1 MNLSSLCA
9 DYINRSPFLREAI
22 AEDLINISALA
33 RKIKP
38 EIEAMMK
45 KPVKD
50 GALIMAIKRMA
61 PGPGSY
67 KKITD
72 SIPKMMHDIG
82 DFVVRSGLDNF
93 TLVNSD
99 SVKTRQAQ
107 FIAASSGVM
116 NSFYTICNGV
126 TETTF
131 VINSNLSEKFK
142 EIFKGEKI
150 ISSNKNL
157 ASVTIKLPQNNSDV
171 SGFYYY
177 ILKHLAWEGINL
189 VEVVST
195 SNEFTIVVR
204 MDDIDTTFSV
214 LMRLKKGA

>member
-1 MNLSSLCA
+1 MNLSSLCE

-22 AEDLINISALA
+22 SEDLINISALA

-38 EIEAMMK
+38 EIEASMR

-61 PGPGSY
+61 PGSY
-67 KKITD
+67 SKITD
-72 SIPKMMHDIG
+72 NIPKMMQEIG

-93 TLVNSD
+93 TLSNSD
-99 SVKTRQAQ
+99 SVKSKQAE
-107 FIAASSGVM
+107 FIAAAGGIM
-116 NSFYTICNGV
+116 NNFYTICNGV

-131 VINSNLSEKFK
+131 VMNSSLSDKFT
-142 EIFKGEKI
+142 EVFKGENI

-157 ASVTIKLPQNNSDV
+157 ASVTIKLPQTNSDV

-195 SNEFTIVVR
+195 SNEFSLVVS
-204 MDDIDTTFSV
+204 MDDIDTTDRKSV
-214 LMRLKKGA
+214 V

>member
-1 MNLSSLCA
+1 MNLSALCE

-38 EIEAMMK
+38 EIEASMK

-50 GALIMAIKRMA
+50 GALIMAIKRMT
-61 PGPGSY
+61 PGSY
-67 KKITD
+67 SKITD
-72 SIPKMMHDIG
+72 NIPKMMQEIG

-93 TLVNSD
+93 TLTNSEG
-99 SVKTRQAQ
+99 VKKKQAT
-107 FIAASSGVM
+107 FFEKAKITM
-116 NSFYTICNGV
+116 NGFYTVCNGV

-131 VINSNLSEKFK
+131 VMNASLTPIFNEV
-142 EIFKGEKI
+142 FKGENV
-150 ISSNKNL
+150 ISKNQNL
-157 ASVTIKLPQNNSDV
+157 ASVTIKLPHLNSDV

-195 SNEFTIVVR
+195 SNEFSLVVS

-214 LMRLKKGA
+214 LMRLKKGL

>member
-1 MNLSSLCA
+1 MNLSALCE

-38 EIEAMMK
+38 EIEASMK

-61 PGPGSY
+61 PGSY
-67 KKITD
+67 SKITD
-72 SIPKMMHDIG
+72 NIPKMMQEIG

-93 TLVNSD
+93 TLNNAD
-99 SVKTRQAQ
+99 GVKKKQAL
-107 FIAASSGVM
+107 FFEKAKGSM
-116 NSFYTICNGV
+116 NGFYTVCNGV

-131 VINSNLSEKFK
+131 VMNSTLTPLFK
-142 EIFKGEKI
+142 EVFKGESI
-150 ISSNKNL
+150 ISNNENL
-157 ASVTIKLPQNNSDV
+157 ASVTIKLPQMNSDV

-195 SNEFTIVVR
+195 SNEFSLVVS

>member
-1 MNLSSLCA
+1 MNLSALCE

-38 EIEAMMK
+38 EIESIMK

-50 GALIMAIKRMA
+50 GALIMAIKRMT
-61 PGPGSY
+61 PGSY
-67 KKITD
+67 SKI
-72 SIPKMMHDIG
+72 SNNIPKMMQEIG

-93 TLVNSD
+93 TLANSD
-99 SVKTRQAQ
+99 ELKQKQALFFEKAKT
-107 FIAASSGVM
+107 VM
-116 NSFYTICNGV
+116 NGFYTVCNGV

-131 VINSNLSEKFK
+131 VMNATLSETFQS
-142 EIFKGEKI
+142 IFSDEKV
-150 ISSNKNL
+150 ISTNQNL
-157 ASVTIKLPQNNSDV
+157 ASVTIKLPKSNSDV

-189 VEVVST
+189 IEVVST
-195 SNEFTIVVR
+195 SNEFSLVVSV
-204 MDDIDTTFSV
+204 DDIDTTFSV
-214 LMRLKKGA
+214 LMRLKKGL

>member
-1 MNLSSLCA
+1 MNLSTLCE

-38 EIEAMMK
+38 EIEAVTK

-61 PGPGSY
+61 PGSY
-67 KKITD
+67 TKITNR
-72 SIPKMMHDIG
+72 IPAMMQDIG

-93 TLVNSD
+93 TVVNSD
-99 SVKTRQAQ
+99 TMMKNQAV
-107 FIAASSGVM
+107 FIDRM
-116 NSFYTICNGV
+116 QEQLNTFYTVCNGV
-126 TETTF
+126 TESTF
-131 VINSNLSEKFK
+131 VMNANLVADFL
-142 EIFKGEKI
+142 EIFKDEQI
-150 ISSNKNL
+150 VSSQKNL
-157 ASVTIKLPQNNSDV
+157 ASVTIKLPKHNSDV

-177 ILKHLAWEGINL
+177 ILKQLAWEGINL

-195 SNEFTIVVR
+195 SNEFSLIVS
-204 MDDIDTTFSV
+204 MDEIDTTFSV
-214 LMRLKKGA
+214 LMRLKKGM

>member
-1 MNLSSLCA
+1 MNLSSLCE
-9 DYINRSPFLREAI
+9 DYVNRSPFLREAI

-38 EIEAMMK
+38 EVELSMK

-50 GALIMAIKRMA
+50 GALIMAIKRMT
-61 PGPGSY
+61 PGNY
-67 KKITD
+67 TKLTD
-72 SIPKMMHDIG
+72 EIPKMIQEIG

-93 TLVNSD
+93 TLANSD
-99 SVKTRQAQ
+99 VVKSKQAKFIEKAQQAQ
-107 FIAASSGVM
+107 NG
-116 NSFYTICNGV
+116 FYTICNGV

-131 VINSNLSEKFK
+131 VLNSSLSLIFN
-142 EIFKGEKI
+142 EIFKDEKV
-150 ISSNKNL
+150 ISSHKNL
-157 ASVTIKLPQNNSDV
+157 ASVTIKLPNLNIDV

-195 SNEFTIVVR
+195 TNEFSLVVG

>member
-1 MNLSSLCA
+1 MNLSSLCE
-9 DYINRSPFLREAI
+9 DFINRSPFLREAI

-38 EIEAMMK
+38 EIEATIK

-50 GALIMAIKRMA
+50 GALIMAIKRMT
-61 PGPGSY
+61 PGSY
-67 KKITD
+67 SRISD
-72 SIPKMMHDIG
+72 NIPKMMQDIG

-93 TLVNSD
+93 SMQNSD
-99 SVKTRQAQ
+99 ALKQKQ
-107 FIAASSGVM
+107 NEFIEKARESM
-116 NSFYTICNGV
+116 NGFYTICNGV

-131 VINSNLSEKFK
+131 VINSSLTP
-142 EIFKGEKI
+142 IFKKI
-150 ISSNKNL
+150 FDDKLITSSRVNL
-157 ASVTIKLPQNNSDV
+157 ASVTIKLPKGNSDV

-195 SNEFTIVVR
+195 SNEFSLVVS
-204 MDDIDTTFSV
+204 MDDIDKTFSV
-214 LMRLKKGA
+214 LMRLKKGL

>member
-1 MNLSSLCA
+1 MNLSALCE

-38 EIEAMMK
+38 EIESIMK

-50 GALIMAIKRMA
+50 GALIMAIKRMT
-61 PGPGSY
+61 PGSY
-67 KKITD
+67 SKI
-72 SIPKMMHDIG
+72 SNNIPKMMQEIG

-93 TLVNSD
+93 TLANSD
-99 SVKTRQAQ
+99 ELKQKQALFFEKAKT
-107 FIAASSGVM
+107 IM
-116 NSFYTICNGV
+116 NGFYTVCNGV

-131 VINSNLSEKFK
+131 VMNATLSETFQS
-142 EIFKGEKI
+142 IFSDEKV
-150 ISSNKNL
+150 ISTNQNL
-157 ASVTIKLPQNNSDV
+157 ASVTIKLPKSNSDV

-189 VEVVST
+189 IEVVST
-195 SNEFTIVVR
+195 SNEFSLVVSV
-204 MDDIDTTFSV
+204 DDIDTTFSV
-214 LMRLKKGA
+214 LMRLKKGL

>member
-1 MNLSSLCA
+1 MNLSALCE

-38 EIEAMMK
+38 EIEASMK

-61 PGPGSY
+61 PGSY
-67 KKITD
+67 SKISD
-72 SIPKMMHDIG
+72 NIPKMMQEIG

-93 TLVNSD
+93 TISNSD
-99 SVKTRQAQ
+99 SAKKKQAI
-107 FIAASSGVM
+107 FIDKAKEAM
-116 NSFYTICNGV
+116 NGFYTVCNGV

-131 VINSNLSEKFK
+131 VMNSSLADMFTDVFK
-142 EIFKGEKI
+142 DEKI
-150 ISSNKNL
+150 ISSNKDL
-157 ASVTIKLPQNNSDV
+157 ASVTIKLPKVNSDV

-195 SNEFTIVVR
+195 SNEFSIVVG